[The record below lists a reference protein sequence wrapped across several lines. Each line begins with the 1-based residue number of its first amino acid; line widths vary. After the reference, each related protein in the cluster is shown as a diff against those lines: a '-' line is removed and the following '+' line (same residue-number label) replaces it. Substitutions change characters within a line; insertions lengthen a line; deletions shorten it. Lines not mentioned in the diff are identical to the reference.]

1 MVTPFNS
8 TMKKYIS
15 FFVYILF
22 LIQSLSADNVL
33 RYISNANGLSNNSVN
48 CIFEDSDNV
57 IWIGTW
63 DGLNLY
69 DGREIRTFRYNR
81 NNTYSISNNVIRQI
95 VEQDRNHIWVAT
107 DHGINKWNKYKQE
120 FVSFFYGVENKL
132 PKQENSYLVGIS
144 TDKTVYSYVKE
155 EGWFYYDEATNNFCP
170 LSVELRKDVKQFII
184 DNEDNLYILLQNG
197 EIYTSKIRKEGNIPS
212 IQPPKR
218 LQIIDK
224 PVEKIFFSENKLL
237 LAAHKQVVILNKLQ
251 NIVKKVDLNT
261 GKNIS
266 SLLLHKNN
274 LYISFYEGGGLKYNL
289 STNTINEI
297 SEVSN
302 KTSIFTLFVG
312 SQDILWAG
320 TDGQGVMMIYK
331 YDPLFKT
338 VKSDYPVRSFCETE
352 KGEILV
358 GTKGGG
364 IKLLNKTNNTLVQYL
379 NTENGLQSNSVY
391 AMKKNKNGDIFIGTE
406 GEGISVQYAGQ
417 NKIEQLLLPNGFPI
431 FKAVYNIYFTDNDSI
446 MWLGTSGYGLI
457 KVVIRYEKN
466 KYRIEKVEQ
475 FISTTQTHSIH
486 NDIIYSISGGD
497 NKNELWFGTRG
508 TGLYKI
514 DTQTD
519 VITKIEDNVL
529 TNNDVLCIQNI
540 KSELWTGTSYGLN
553 RLLIGEKGIINK
565 EYTDNQGLAN
575 NTIHGILEDES
586 NNIWISTNLGLSF
599 LDLKKNSIENYT
611 FSDGLQSNEF
621 SDGAF
626 FLDKNHHLYFGGV
639 DGLNYFKT
647 QNIKRRDF
655 NPSLKLSSLKIYNT
669 QQNVQK
675 RITDNTLKLLYD
687 EQYISFTFVTNDF
700 INNENCEYYYRLS
713 DLSEE
718 EWISNGNNP
727 NIIFSKL
734 TPGDY
739 ILEIKYTNGDK
750 VMSGNVYRL
759 KIHVDRPWWF
769 SNIAIIVYLL
779 LIGTIIY
786 IIQSVIKNRIRLNR
800 QILLE
805 RIDKQ
810 HQQKVHE
817 AKLDF
822 FTNVAHEFFTPLTLI
837 YGPAQHLLESSSLN
851 NYSKNYIQIIKN
863 NAERMQRLINE
874 LMDFR
879 KAKTGHKSIYAE
891 DINVKTLTDYISDNY
906 TDISEQNGIDYKVSI
921 SDDFSI
927 LSDRDFL
934 EKILLNLISNA
945 FKYTPNNGKIH
956 LKVWQNDTDN
966 SLQLTLKNSGKG
978 LTQQQ
983 MNEIF
988 NKYKIYD
995 NPQLK
1000 NAISTGIGLNLTKS
1014 LIELLGGTIKVSSV
1028 YGEFVQFDVRIPP
1041 LQKEN
1046 NTEQVI
1052 PMQKAVNEEPNISL
1066 LHITS
1071 DKSITIL
1078 VIDDEKNIRELLKD
1092 ILSPYYR
1099 ILEAEDGQ
1107 QALEMIEYNHPDII
1121 VSDVMMPNLDG
1132 ISLIKTLKSNPKTV
1146 YIPIIS
1152 ISAKTSI
1159 EDSIEAYEHG
1169 VDLYIQKPFH
1179 PRHVLST
1186 VENLVRKQ
1194 KQLKGYYHSS
1204 LSAIRLQDGK
1214 EMYEEDKKIIQDVTD
1229 YIHNNIND
1237 ETLTPGSIAY
1247 FLGTSKAT
1255 LYRNFKD
1262 ILNSTPSEFI
1272 RTIRLEYAS
1281 KLLLTTKYTVM
1292 EVMYNSGFN
1301 NKSYFYREFS
1311 KKYEMSPIEYRN
1323 KHSKKS

>member
-1 MVTPFNS
+1 MRIYIYIFLHILLIFNTKS
-8 TMKKYIS
+8 
-15 FFVYILF
+15 LF
-22 LIQSLSADNVL
+22 ADNVL

-48 CIFEDSDNV
+48 CIFEDSDNI

-63 DGLNLY
+63 DGLNSY

-81 NNTYSISNNVIRQI
+81 NNKHSISNNVIRQI
-95 VEQDRNHIWVAT
+95 VEQDKNHLWIAT
-107 DHGINKWNKYKQE
+107 DHGINKWDKYKQE
-120 FVSFFYGVENKL
+120 FVSFFHGAENKL
-132 PKQENSYLVGIS
+132 PKQENSYLVGVS
-144 TDKTVYSYVKE
+144 ADKTVYGYVKE
-155 EGWFYYDEATNNFCP
+155 EGWFYYDETTNSFNP
-170 LSVELRKDVKQFII
+170 MSVDLKKDVKQFII
-184 DNEDNLYILLQNG
+184 DNEDNLYILLHNG
-197 EIYTSKIRKEGNIPS
+197 EAYVSKIKKEGGKPFV
-212 IQPPKR
+212 QPPKK
-218 LQIIDK
+218 LQVTDK

-237 LAAHKQVVILNKLQ
+237 LAAKAQVIILNKLQ
-251 NIVKKVDLNT
+251 NTVKKTDLKTN
-261 GKNIS
+261 KNIS
-266 SLLLHKNN
+266 CLLLHKNN
-274 LYISFYEGGGLKYNL
+274 LYISFFEGGGMEYNL
-289 STNTINEI
+289 STNAINEI
-297 SEVSN
+297 SEISN
-302 KTSIFTLFVG
+302 KISIFTLFAG

-338 VKSDYPVRSFCETE
+338 VKSDYPVRSFCETD

-364 IKLLNKTNNTLVQYL
+364 IKLLNKTNNTLVQHL
-379 NTENGLQSNSVY
+379 STENGLQSNSVY

-406 GEGISVQYAGQ
+406 GEGINIQYAGQ
-417 NKIEQLLLPNGFPI
+417 GKAEYLPLPDGTPI
-431 FKAVYNIYFTDNDSI
+431 FKAVYNIHFTDNDSI

-457 KVVIRYEKN
+457 KAVIKQEKN
-466 KYRIEKVEQ
+466 RYRITKTEQ
-475 FISTTQTHSIH
+475 FKSTTPAHSIH
-486 NDIIYSISGGD
+486 NDIIYSISSGE
-497 NKNELWFGTRG
+497 NENELWFGTRG

-514 DTQTD
+514 NTRTNE
-519 VITKIEDNVL
+519 ITKIEDNIL
-529 TNNDVLCIQNI
+529 TNSDVLCIQNME
-540 KSELWTGTSYGLN
+540 SGLWAGTGYGLN
-553 RLLIGEKGIINK
+553 RLSVGKDGITNK

-575 NTIHGILEDES
+575 NTIHGILKDES
-586 NNIWISTNLGLSF
+586 GNIWISTNLGLSL

-626 FLDKNHHLYFGGV
+626 FLDRNHHLYFGGV
-639 DGLNYFKT
+639 DGLNYFKP
-647 QNIKRRDF
+647 QNIKRRSF
-655 NPSLKLSSLKIYNT
+655 VPNLKLSSFKIYNT
-669 QQNVQK
+669 QQNVQQ
-675 RITDNTLKLLYD
+675 RITNNSLNLSYD

-739 ILEIKYTNGDK
+739 TLEIKYTNGDK
-750 VMSGNVYRL
+750 VMSDNIYRL

-769 SNIAIIVYLL
+769 SNIAIIIYL
-779 LIGTIIY
+779 IFAAVIIY
-786 IIQSVIKNRIRLNR
+786 IIQSVVKNRIRLNR

-805 RIDKQ
+805 RIEKQ

-837 YGPAQHLLESSSLN
+837 YGPAQHLLESSNLN

-879 KAKTGHKSIYAE
+879 KAKSGYKSIYAE
-891 DINVKTLTDYISDNY
+891 NINIKTLTDYISDNY
-906 TDISEQNGIDYKVSI
+906 TDISEQNSIDYKVTVT
-921 SDDFSI
+921 DDFTI
-927 LSDRDFL
+927 VSDRDFL

-945 FKYTPNNGKIH
+945 FKYTPNNGYIY
-956 LKVWQNDTDN
+956 LKVWQDETDK
-966 SLQLTLKNSGKG
+966 SLQLTINNSGKG

-983 MNEIF
+983 MSEIF

-995 NPQLK
+995 SPQLK

-1028 YGEFVQFDVRIPP
+1028 YGEEVQFDVKIPP
-1041 LQKEN
+1041 LQQDKDA
-1046 NTEQVI
+1046 EQVL
-1052 PMQKAVNEEPNISL
+1052 PQQKTANDEPNISL

-1071 DKSITIL
+1071 DKNITIL
-1078 VIDDEKNIRELLKD
+1078 IVDDEKNIRELLKD
-1092 ILSPYYR
+1092 ILSPYYS

-1107 QALEMIEYNHPDII
+1107 QALEIIEYNHPDII
-1121 VSDVMMPNLDG
+1121 ISDVMMPNLDG
-1132 ISLIKTLKSNPKTV
+1132 ISLIKALKSNPKTV

-1169 VDLYIQKPFH
+1169 VDLYIVKPFH

-1204 LSAIRLQDGK
+1204 LSAKTLQDGI
-1214 EMYEEDKKIIQDVTD
+1214 EMHDEDKKIIQDVVD

-1237 ETLTPGSIAY
+1237 ETLSPGSIAD

-1255 LYRNFKD
+1255 LYRNFKE

-1301 NKSYFYREFS
+1301 NKSYFYREFA
-1311 KKYEMSPIEYRN
+1311 KKYEMSPVEYRN
-1323 KHSKKS
+1323 KHSTKL